1 VSQRPRHPVA
11 AGATQFAPDLIL
23 RNGRV
28 ATVDPSLP
36 EAEAVAVLGERI
48 VAVGSDAD
56 IRRLAGAR
64 TRVVDLRG
72 NRVIPGLM
80 DNHTHYLLGGLDS
93 PEVGVKVN
101 IAWAQSIAEIVEA
114 IRRKVA
120 DTPPGAWVV
129 TSPMFRGALAEG
141 RFPTRHDLDPVSPDN
156 PVYLFQSGKNIIVN
170 SYALRMAG
178 IGRDTADPEEPPEG
192 HIVRDPDGEPTGHLI
207 AGAAD
212 RARLQ
217 WWEQLGMPPK
227 MWDFLF
233 FPQEKQIQ
241 ALESQGRIYLACGV
255 VAVRDMGVSVD
266 EVDAYTAAR
275 QQGRLPVRT
284 DLVLGLP
291 ARYLATEEVER
302 RLREYFGPKQAIGD
316 EWLWLGGLK
325 LVVQNDGWWAY
336 SHDKLRRFVLEANRQ
351 GWTLAIHVSSGTAP
365 EATRM
370 VLDALEEA
378 DKEAPIGGRRFSYE
392 HGFGLTKADDIARVK
407 ALGMVVA
414 SSPLLAYYGTARS
427 VRMHAAMGRIRLS
440 KEVVDDP
447 WTRAAADWGLPFRDW
462 LEAGLTVT
470 AGTDNPAVAY
480 DPDHPLLGMYHVV
493 TGETLAGVLLP
504 GKAASREEALRM
516 WTINNA
522 YAVFKESRRGSIKV
536 GKLADLVVL
545 SDDMLTCPA
554 ERIKD
559 ITVLM
564 TIINGRLAYER

>member
-1 VSQRPRHPVA
+1 MSRRPRHPVA
-11 AGATQFAPDLIL
+11 AGVTGLAPDLIL

-28 ATVDPSLP
+28 ATLDPRSP

-48 VAVGSDAD
+48 VAVGADAD

-80 DNHTHYLLGGLDS
+80 DNHTHYLLGGLDA

-101 IAWAQSIAEIVEA
+101 IAWARSIAEIVEA
-114 IRRKVA
+114 IGRKVA
-120 DTPPGAWVV
+120 ETPPGAWVA
-129 TSPMFRGALAEG
+129 TSPMFRGALVEE

-156 PVYLFQSGKNIIVN
+156 PVYVFQSGKNIIVN
-170 SYALRMAG
+170 SYALRLAG
-178 IGRDTADPEEPPEG
+178 IGSGTADPEEPPEG
-192 HIVRDPDGEPTGHLI
+192 HIVRGPDGEPTGHLI

-212 RARLQ
+212 RARLR
-217 WWEQLGMPPK
+217 WWEQLGKPPK
-227 MWDFLF
+227 MWDFLY
-233 FPQEKQIQ
+233 FPQEQQIQ
-241 ALESQGRIYLACGV
+241 ALESQGRTYLACGV

-284 DLVLGLP
+284 DLILGLP
-291 ARYLATEEVER
+291 ARYLATAEIER
-302 RLREYFGPKQAIGD
+302 RLREYFGPRQAIGD
-316 EWLWLGGLK
+316 DWLRLGGLK

-336 SHDKLRRFVLEANRQ
+336 SPDKLRRLVLEANRQ
-351 GWTLAIHVSSGTAP
+351 GWTLAIHVSSGTAA

-378 DKEAPIGGRRFSYE
+378 DNQAPIGGRRFTYE
-392 HGFGLTKADDIARVK
+392 HGFGLTDADDIARVK
-407 ALGMVVA
+407 ALGMIVA
-414 SSPLLAYYGTARS
+414 SSPLLAWYGAARS
-427 VRMHAAMGRIRLS
+427 VRMHAAMGRIRLA
-440 KEVVDDP
+440 KKAVADP
-447 WTRAAADWGLPFRDW
+447 WTRAAHDWGLPFRDW
-462 LEAGLTVT
+462 LQAGLTVT

-504 GKAASREEALRM
+504 GRAASREAALRM

-522 YAVFKESRRGSIKV
+522 YAVFQERRRGSIEV

-545 SDDMLTCPA
+545 SDDVLTCPV
-554 ERIKD
+554 ERIRD

-564 TIINGRLAYER
+564 TVLDGRVAYER